1 MRRRVFLV
9 SAEAGAGNKNS
20 IFNCQGFGEE
30 ERQAHKGG
38 SAEIS
43 KHYFITSLRW
53 V

>member
-1 MRRRVFLV
+1 MEIRENKIYEGDVYFWFLLRQDP
-9 SAEAGAGNKNS
+9 EIKS

-43 KHYFITSLRW
+43 Q
-53 V
+53 